1 VNPSHRD
8 RTRITAGSEAACQT
22 RPHGYH
28 TVKSGL
34 EPNRVCHYPLP
45 QNRGSLHSSG
55 LFNENV
61 NLLPGHIHPRVSI
74 SMFWRMVDLFP
85 AQVHDICMKGSR
97 FELIAACLVAEIA
110 AEL

>member
-1 VNPSHRD
+1 MNPSHRD

-55 LFNENV
+55 LSNENV
-61 NLLPGHIHPRVSI
+61 NLLPRHIHPRVSK